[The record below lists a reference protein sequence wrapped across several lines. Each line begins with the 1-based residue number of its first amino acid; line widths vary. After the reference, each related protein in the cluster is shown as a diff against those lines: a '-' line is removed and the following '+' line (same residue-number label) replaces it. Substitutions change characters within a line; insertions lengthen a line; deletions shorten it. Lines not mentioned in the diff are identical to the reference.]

1 MRRNVILATILAAGL
16 MGCGSFR
23 DMFSAHADVAA
34 EAGGRQLSAERLA
47 TIMRA
52 GKGTR
57 LTRETA
63 DLVAN
68 AWVDYSL
75 VAQAAATGRLP
86 DDSATIAEVV
96 WPEIAELKGMH
107 WHDTLMA
114 RRDRVSD
121 ASVDSLYNT
130 DVRLLQHILFTIRP
144 NTDSGQ
150 RAATIKQAEAT
161 LGRIRAGAN
170 FGALATALS
179 GDPGSKVDSG
189 YLPPSPKGRFVVP
202 FDSAGWL
209 LKPGQV
215 SGLVH
220 TPFGVHILR
229 YPTLAEARSR
239 LRQYLARTAGARLDS
254 IYMDSL
260 ALRKKLQVAKDAP
273 AAIRAALEDPAA
285 AGKSTKKL
293 VSYSGGA
300 VTVKDM
306 TRWVRALPSQYL
318 AQIRQADDATLTR
331 FARLIAQNVLL
342 LNEADSAGIELSPD
356 EWAQIRTAFEGH
368 LDSLKRAI
376 GLDSSDARA
385 ADANASERQ
394 AAVGLKVERYFD
406 QLVDGKT
413 RLRPIPSALSTIL
426 RERLPYRIYDAGLA
440 SALELATAANAKA
453 DSAGGG
459 QGPMQRA
466 PGPPPIPGMQP
477 SSPAPGAS
485 SGAPGSAAPRSAP
498 PEGAKKP

>member
-1 MRRNVILATILAAGL
+1 
-16 MGCGSFR
+16 
-23 DMFSAHADVAA
+23 
-34 EAGGRQLSAERLA
+34 
-47 TIMRA
+47 
-52 GKGTR
+52 
-57 LTRETA
+57 
-63 DLVAN
+63 
-68 AWVDYSL
+68 
-75 VAQAAATGRLP
+75 
-86 DDSATIAEVV
+86 
-96 WPEIAELKGMH
+96 
-107 WHDTLMA
+107 
-114 RRDRVSD
+114 
-121 ASVDSLYNT
+121 
-130 DVRLLQHILFTIRP
+130 
-144 NTDSGQ
+144 
-150 RAATIKQAEAT
+150 
-161 LGRIRAGAN
+161 
-170 FGALATALS
+170 
-179 GDPGSKVDSG
+179 
-189 YLPPSPKGRFVVP
+189 
-202 FDSAGWL
+202 
-209 LKPGQV
+209 
-215 SGLVH
+215 
-220 TPFGVHILR
+220 
-229 YPTLAEARSR
+229 
-239 LRQYLARTAGARLDS
+239 
-254 IYMDSL
+254 MDSL

-440 SALELATAANAKA
+440 SALELAAAANAKA

-485 SGAPGSAAPRSAP
+485 SGGPGSAAPRSAP